1 MGKKGQ
7 NEVWIMWI
15 LKSLLAAYVVTGIL
29 LMILAMALY
38 KFELTEEAVT
48 AGITAVYLLST
59 FAGGLVAGKDQTF
72 LLGNC
77 TWDSVLRISVTDYM
91 GNLSY
96 ISRKWNRDSDDICAV
111 CGRWYGRRN
120 DILRKRL
127 RNLCRNVIIT

>member
-48 AGITAVYLLST
+48 AGITAVYLSLHLPVDLWRVNLQRSDVSCGELYLE
-59 FAGGLVAGKDQTF
+59 F
-72 LLGNC
+72 C
-77 TWDSVLRISVTDYM
+77 TSHFCY
-91 GNLSY
+91 
-96 ISRKWNRDSDDICAV
+96 
-111 CGRWYGRRN
+111 
-120 DILRKRL
+120 
-127 RNLCRNVIIT
+127 

>member
-59 FAGGLVAGKDQTF
+59 LWRVNLQRSDVSCGELYLEF
-72 LLGNC
+72 C
-77 TWDSVLRISVTDYM
+77 TSHFCY
-91 GNLSY
+91 
-96 ISRKWNRDSDDICAV
+96 
-111 CGRWYGRRN
+111 
-120 DILRKRL
+120 
-127 RNLCRNVIIT
+127 

>member
-59 FAGGLVAGKDQTF
+59 FAGGLVAGKLAKIRRFFWGIEILMTF
-72 LLGNC
+72 ALCAGGGMAGGM
-77 TWDSVLRISVTDYM
+77 IS
-91 GNLSY
+91 
-96 ISRKWNRDSDDICAV
+96 
-111 CGRWYGRRN
+111 
-120 DILRKRL
+120 
-127 RNLCRNVIIT
+127 